1 MLSVELGT
9 SGNAWR
15 HMSNML
21 LCSLLIYF
29 KANFGTEMLVL
40 LVPGE
45 SVQTF
50 PDISWEHILLTVQVR
65 LDKASMPAPAVASLY
80 LNGNIARMLTPERAL
95 YQTAMHL
102 TWPAAL
108 TNDDEY
114 LCCQISEL
122 LLDDSE
128 RQGLDRNLPRCWFS
142 HPAILID
149 VHYGEI

>member
-1 MLSVELGT
+1 MFVKLCSKTVARVTCAVRLRHRKCVT
-9 SGNAWR
+9 SG
-15 HMSNML
+15 
-21 LCSLLIYF
+21 
-29 KANFGTEMLVL
+29 FGTHSCDTNVIEL
-40 LVPGE
+40 
-45 SVQTF
+45 
-50 PDISWEHILLTVQVR
+50 VQVR

-128 RQGLDRNLPRCWFS
+128 RQGLDRNLPR
-142 HPAILID
+142 
-149 VHYGEI
+149 